1 MKHIVWKCPNCSAVL
16 TPCLEQK
23 PYVLRCEHNHS
34 FDIAAAGYTHL
45 LVANQKNSK
54 NPGDDKAMVAARADF
69 LRKGYY
75 EPLQQTLAEAA
86 VEATAQAYAPY
97 SKFNV
102 GAAVLFDDGV
112 IVKGANQ
119 ENAAYPSGLCA
130 ERTALFYAS
139 ASRPDKAMT
148 AIAIAASQNGELLET
163 PVTPCGACRQ
173 VMAQYQLKGGKPMA
187 VILVGG
193 SKIWKFE
200 KVDDLLPLI
209 FDSI

>member
-1 MKHIVWKCPNCSAVL
+1 MTNKEIKIAYKEYASL
-16 TPCLEQK
+16 DELDQK
-23 PYVLRCEHNHS
+23 DRELAQ
-34 FDIAAAGYTHL
+34 AAI
-45 LVANQKNSK
+45 
-54 NPGDDKAMVAARADF
+54 D
-69 LRKGYY
+69 
-75 EPLQQTLAEAA
+75 
-86 VEATAQAYAPY
+86 ATSQAYAPY

-102 GAAVLFDDGV
+102 GAAVLFEDGV

-148 AIAIAASQNGELLET
+148 AIAIAAGQNGQLCET
-163 PVTPCGACRQ
+163 PATPCGACRQ
-173 VMAQYQLKGGKPMA
+173 VMAQYQLKSGLPMR
-187 VILVGG
+187 VLLVGAHT
-193 SKIWKFE
+193 IWSFE

>member
-1 MKHIVWKCPNCSAVL
+1 MTSKEIKIAYHEFDSIDE
-16 TPCLEQK
+16 LEAK
-23 PYVLRCEHNHS
+23 DRE
-34 FDIAAAGYTHL
+34 
-45 LVANQKNSK
+45 
-54 NPGDDKAMVAARADF
+54 
-69 LRKGYY
+69 
-75 EPLQQTLAEAA
+75 LAQAA

-102 GAAVLFDDGV
+102 GAAVLFEDGV

-139 ASRPDKAMT
+139 ASRPDKAMV
-148 AIAIAASQNGELLET
+148 AIAIAAGQNGQLCDM
-163 PVTPCGACRQ
+163 PATPCGACRQ
-173 VMAQYQLKGGKPMA
+173 VMAQYQLKSGLPMR
-187 VILVGG
+187 VLLVGAH
-193 SKIWKFE
+193 KIWRFE